1 MRREKDPLKRQAVGQ
16 SMNLARLVIA
26 EQPKAPA
33 DGWTPTGPTGG
44 VEGNARL
51 TGGAGAALFVILAVE
66 GVTIL
71 QIKQLISIHVFVGM
85 LLVPLVLLKTATT
98 SYRAGHFYTGDP
110 SYRRKGAPLPLLR
123 FTGPLLVLSSL
134 ALLGTGIAL
143 IALGRNVGHQYL
155 WLHQA
160 TFFVWAALIVVH
172 VLGHLRE
179 TATLTAADWRER
191 NWNGE
196 AEHRLAGARARLSLL
211 VVTLAV
217 GVVLGIASLAWVG
230 TWHHIGHFGH
240 G

>member
-1 MRREKDPLKRQAVGQ
+1 
-16 SMNLARLVIA
+16 MNLARLVIA
-26 EQPKAPA
+26 ERPQTPA
-33 DGWTPTGPTGG
+33 DASAPTGPIGG

-71 QIKQLISIHVFVGM
+71 QIKQLISVHVFVGM

-98 SYRAGHFYTGDP
+98 GYRFAHYYRGDP
-110 SYRRKGAPLPLLR
+110 SYTVKGPPPPILR
-123 FTGPLLVLSSL
+123 FTGPFLVLASL
-134 ALLGTGIAL
+134 VLLGTGIAL
-143 IALGRNVGHQYL
+143 IALGRSVGHQYL

-172 VLGHLRE
+172 VLGHLRA
-179 TATLTAADWRER
+179 TATLTAADWQER
-191 NWNGE
+191 NWSGE

-217 GVVLGIASLAWVG
+217 GAVLGIASLAWIG
-230 TWHHIGHFGH
+230 TWHHIGHFGR

>member
-1 MRREKDPLKRQAVGQ
+1 
-16 SMNLARLVIA
+16 MNFARLVTA
-26 EQPKAPA
+26 ERPMAQPDASAPV
-33 DGWTPTGPTGG
+33 GSGGG

-71 QIKQLISIHVFVGM
+71 QIKQLISVHVFVGM

-98 SYRAGHFYTGDP
+98 SYRAGHYYRGDP
-110 SYRRKGAPLPLLR
+110 SYRRKGPPLPILR
-123 FTGPLLVLSSL
+123 FTGPLVVLSSL

-160 TFFVWAALIVVH
+160 TFFVWAALMVVH

-179 TATLTAADWRER
+179 TATLTAADWQER
-191 NWNGE
+191 NWSGA

-217 GVVLGIASLAWVG
+217 GTVLGIASLAWIG
-230 TWHHIGHFGH
+230 TWHHIGHFGR

>member
-1 MRREKDPLKRQAVGQ
+1 
-16 SMNLARLVIA
+16 MNFARLVTA
-26 EQPKAPA
+26 ERPKAHPDA
-33 DGWTPTGPTGG
+33 SAPVGSGAG

-71 QIKQLISIHVFVGM
+71 QIKQLISVHVFVGM
-85 LLVPLVLLKTATT
+85 LLVPLFLLKTATT
-98 SYRAGHFYTGDP
+98 SYRAAHYYTGDP
-110 SYRRKGAPLPLLR
+110 SYRRKGPPLPILR

-155 WLHQA
+155 WLHRA
-160 TFFVWAALIVVH
+160 TFFVWGALIAVH

-179 TATLTAADWRER
+179 TATLTAADWQER
-191 NWNGE
+191 NWSGE

-217 GVVLGIASLAWVG
+217 GTVLGIASLAWIG
-230 TWHHIGHFGH
+230 TWHHIGHFG
-240 G
+240 GG

>member
-1 MRREKDPLKRQAVGQ
+1 
-16 SMNLARLVIA
+16 MNFARLVTA
-26 EQPKAPA
+26 EPPKSRP
-33 DGWTPTGPTGG
+33 DPSEPMGPGGG

-66 GVTIL
+66 AVTVL
-71 QIKQLISIHVFVGM
+71 QIKQLISVHVFVGM
-85 LLVPLVLLKTATT
+85 LLVPLVLLKTGTT
-98 SYRAGHFYTGDP
+98 GYRFAHYYTGDP
-110 SYRRKGAPLPLLR
+110 SYRRKGPPHPILR
-123 FTGPLLVLSSL
+123 ITGPFLVLSSL
-134 ALLGTGIAL
+134 VLLGTGIAL

-172 VLGHLRE
+172 TLGHLRE
-179 TATLTAADWRER
+179 TATLTAADWQER
-191 NWNGE
+191 DLSGV

-217 GVVLGIASLAWVG
+217 GAVLGIASLGWIG

>member
-1 MRREKDPLKRQAVGQ
+1 
-16 SMNLARLVIA
+16 MNFARLVTA
-26 EQPKAPA
+26 ERPMAQPDASAPV
-33 DGWTPTGPTGG
+33 GSGGG

-71 QIKQLISIHVFVGM
+71 QIKQLISVHVFVGM

-98 SYRAGHFYTGDP
+98 SYRAGHYYRGDP
-110 SYRRKGAPLPLLR
+110 SYRRKGPPLPILR

-155 WLHQA
+155 WLHRA
-160 TFFVWAALIVVH
+160 TFFVWGALIAVH

-179 TATLTAADWRER
+179 TATLTAADWQER
-191 NWNGE
+191 NWSGE

-217 GVVLGIASLAWVG
+217 GTVLGIASLAWIG
-230 TWHHIGHFGH
+230 TWHHIGHFG
-240 G
+240 GG